1 MMRILTKMVKRYLNY
16 FLQYDLTAHIAMMF
30 IVSFLLLLVAIFYL
44 MMHLLTV
51 LINETH
57 DYSFMLVEL
66 PITVSILLV
75 SMFRRE
81 LLRSLNVFDPQS
93 VMYHAQIITGG
104 RFDEMR
110 VEDFFFASLTLFHD
124 FLIIYWLT
132 FNWLV
137 YYLQKKLME
146 AAQKNGP
153 IEDIED
159 FY

>member
-1 MMRILTKMVKRYLNY
+1 MMRILTGMVKRYLNY

-30 IVSFLLLLVAIFYL
+30 IVSFILLLVAIFYL

-81 LLRSLNVFDPQS
+81 LFRSLNVFDP
-93 VMYHAQIITGG
+93 
-104 RFDEMR
+104 
-110 VEDFFFASLTLFHD
+110 
-124 FLIIYWLT
+124 
-132 FNWLV
+132 
-137 YYLQKKLME
+137 
-146 AAQKNGP
+146 
-153 IEDIED
+153 
-159 FY
+159 